1 MEGIYRVVNIEGK
14 GSGCI
19 ALQDLKK
26 GTLVLDEKPQCIAKK
41 HPDGSRDLKSVIQ
54 SFACMS
60 KNDQEEYLRLEEYL
74 VTIIFNIPFSGTE
87 N

>member
-26 GTLVLDEKPQCIAKK
+26 GLVF
-41 HPDGSRDLKSVIQ
+41 
-54 SFACMS
+54 FA
-60 KNDQEEYLRLEEYL
+60 
-74 VTIIFNIPFSGTE
+74 
-87 N
+87 

>member
-41 HPDGSRDLKSVIQ
+41 HPDGSRDLKSVI
-54 SFACMS
+54 
-60 KNDQEEYLRLEEYL
+60 LG
-74 VTIIFNIPFSGTE
+74 V
-87 N
+87 